1 MIIKPTLREEAKLE
15 ISAAA
20 SNAALR
26 VLENSHHYPF
36 KTCMNCEYFD
46 EPTELC
52 KLYKLRP
59 PAKII
64 AFGCEKYEDG
74 DIIPF

>member
-1 MIIKPTLREEAKLE
+1 MNIKPTLREEARIE
-15 ISAAA
+15 ISSAA

-36 KTCMNCEYFD
+36 KTCMTCDNFD
-46 EPTELC
+46 EPKELC
-52 KLYKLRP
+52 KLYNLRP

-74 DIIPF
+74 DQIPF